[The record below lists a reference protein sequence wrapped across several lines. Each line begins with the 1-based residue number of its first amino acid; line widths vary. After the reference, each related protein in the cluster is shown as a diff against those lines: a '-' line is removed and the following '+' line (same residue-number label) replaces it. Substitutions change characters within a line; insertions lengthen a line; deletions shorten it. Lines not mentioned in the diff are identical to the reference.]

1 MMIGRLGDSDGEAW
15 PCWPFSASTSGMAA
29 CTPVPAATAPSTD
42 VFTKSRR
49 ENVTSPPDVRLAKKI
64 IYKKITSGVAGEPGS
79 ISRAT
84 NGFTRNAVSAS
95 KGDPLSSKSI
105 RSKEKGANN
114 FAPLGQE
121 TLRVTTSTSA
131 GETPAGQP
139 ARCRRHTHLLA
150 NLRKRPG

>member
-1 MMIGRLGDSDGEAW
+1 MFGLPRKLFIRMALPANREAYHGLQTDS
-15 PCWPFSASTSGMAA
+15 
-29 CTPVPAATAPSTD
+29 
-42 VFTKSRR
+42 
-49 ENVTSPPDVRLAKKI
+49 
-64 IYKKITSGVAGEPGS
+64 PG
-79 ISRAT
+79 T
-84 NGFTRNAVSAS
+84 QS
-95 KGDPLSSKSI
+95 KPEGDPLSSKSI
-105 RSKEKGANN
+105 RSKEKGANH